1 MRVHLSAFAQTVK
14 SLLGEHKMR
23 PLHLARKAGIS
34 SGYISELL
42 SGKKGTDPT
51 LYVIQRM
58 AKAFGM
64 STAAF
69 INKLEDIARMENN
82 ES

>member
-1 MRVHLSAFAQTVK
+1 
-14 SLLGEHKMR
+14 MR

-69 INKLEDIARMENN
+69 INQLEDIARMENN

>member
-1 MRVHLSAFAQTVK
+1 MRVHLSAFAQVVK
-14 SLLGEHKMR
+14 RLLEEQKMR

-69 INKLEDIARMENN
+69 INQLEDIARMENN

>member
-14 SLLGEHKMR
+14 SLLEEHKMR

-69 INKLEDIARMENN
+69 INQLEDIARMENN